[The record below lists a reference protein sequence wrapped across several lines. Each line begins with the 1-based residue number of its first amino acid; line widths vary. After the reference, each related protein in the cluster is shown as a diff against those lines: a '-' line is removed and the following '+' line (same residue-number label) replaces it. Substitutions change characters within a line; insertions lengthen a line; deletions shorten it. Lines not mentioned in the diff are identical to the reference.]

1 MAAFFVLAALM
12 LAGALAFVL
21 PPLLRTR
28 GAADPAQETR
38 RKLRA
43 LEQARA
49 DGVLTDAEYS
59 NKRQM
64 LGEQLLLVVD
74 TPAQRPRTFALALG
88 VALALPALAIVLYRI
103 VGTPAALDPG
113 ALAASGAP
121 AGHEQNMDQAIA
133 GLEQKLKQQ
142 PDDAEGWAL
151 LGRAYE
157 AMQRFAEARDALK
170 RAHDLSPDNPD
181 VSVAY
186 AEALAL
192 SGDSHRIEGDSR
204 TLLETALKAAP
215 DNQRGLWLLGI
226 SDYQAK
232 KYDAAIASW
241 QHLLK
246 ILPDG
251 APVARSI
258 QHQIAS
264 AEAARDGKPP
274 PPDEDAGAEAAD
286 TASAEPAAP
295 ASPHPGA
302 PSNPV
307 ANDAGPHLT
316 VKVTLD
322 AKLKSKLA
330 PDDVLFVYA
339 KAAAGPPMPLA
350 IQRLKASEL
359 PTTVVLTD
367 GMGMM
372 PSMKLSQFP
381 QVIVGARVSKSGNA
395 IAQSGDFQTVS
406 PPVAVTTSTPIDL
419 TIDHVVP

>member
-1 MAAFFVLAALM
+1 MAVFFVLVALM

-21 PPLLRTR
+21 PPLLRAR
-28 GAADPAQETR
+28 GGADPAQETR

-59 NKRQM
+59 NKRQA

-74 TPAQRPRTFALALG
+74 TPPQRPRTFGVALG

-103 VGTPAALDPG
+103 VGTPAALDAG
-113 ALAASGAP
+113 ALAASDAP
-121 AGHEQNMDQAIA
+121 AGHQQNMDQAIA
-133 GLEQKLKQQ
+133 GLEQKLKEH
-142 PDDAEGWAL
+142 PEDAEGWAL

-170 RAHDLSPDNPD
+170 HAHDLSPENPD
-181 VSVAY
+181 VDVAY
-186 AEALAL
+186 AEALAVA
-192 SGDSHRIEGDSR
+192 SDSHRIDGESR
-204 TLLETALKAAP
+204 SLLEAALKAAP

-232 KYDAAIASW
+232 QYDAAIADW

-246 ILPDG
+246 VLPDG

-258 QHQIAS
+258 KHQIAS
-264 AEAARDGKPP
+264 AEAARDGRPP
-274 PPDEDAGAEAAD
+274 PPDEDTGEEGAE
-286 TASAEPAAP
+286 TASNDAAAPAQTAPAAP
-295 ASPHPGA
+295 AAAAANA
-302 PSNPV
+302 P
-307 ANDAGPHLT
+307 GPHLT
-316 VKVTLD
+316 VKVALD

-330 PDDVLFVYA
+330 PDDVLYVYA

-350 IQRLKASEL
+350 IQRLKASDL

-372 PSMKLSQFP
+372 PSLKLSQFP
-381 QVIVGARVSKSGNA
+381 QVVVGARVSKSGNA
-395 IAQSGDFQTVS
+395 IAQSGDLQTVS
-406 PPVAVTTSTPIDL
+406 APLAVTTSTPIDL